1 MTGRREGALAGG
13 PLLRHGPEPASR
25 RHGSGWAVAVLAAAP
40 QEGPVHVSVF
50 GYRLSGIG
58 EEWSRPASSNW
69 PTMRD
74 RPVDVVPTAITV
86 GRCSRREGTL
96 RSPGTPST
104 ERPARSA
111 H

>member
-50 GYRLSGIG
+50 EDRLSGIG
-58 EEWSRPASSNW
+58 EEEWVAARVEQLADDAGPAGGRG
-69 PTMRD
+69 PHRD
-74 RPVDVVPTAITV
+74 HGGAVQ
-86 GRCSRREGTL
+86 
-96 RSPGTPST
+96 
-104 ERPARSA
+104 PA
-111 H
+111 